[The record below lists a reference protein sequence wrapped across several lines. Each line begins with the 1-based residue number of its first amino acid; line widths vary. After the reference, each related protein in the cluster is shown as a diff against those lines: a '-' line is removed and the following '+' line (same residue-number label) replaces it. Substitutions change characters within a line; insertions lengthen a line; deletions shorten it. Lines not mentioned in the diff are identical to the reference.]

1 MINFKNMWRVRE
13 FLKSKIFLQK
23 VLIKKKIDFGSS
35 KANSAFLKLLKN
47 SKFYFEYGA
56 GSSTFEAKRM
66 RIRFISIESDKE
78 IFKLIKNQLK
88 SNNIKYYSLGPTSTY
103 SYPIFLLNKKI
114 NDYINSVNEHLSRNT
129 QLKMILID
137 GRFRVACCLNLLNFK
152 EIIIK
157 KKIVI
162 LLDDFIK
169 RPHYKVLNNF
179 FRIKLV
185 GRMALLTP
193 KKMINKEV
201 FKKYISDPR

>member
-1 MINFKNMWRVRE
+1 MINFKNTWRVRE

-114 NDYINSVNEHLSRNT
+114 NNYINSVNEHLSRNT

-157 KKIVI
+157 KK
-162 LLDDFIK
+162 L
-169 RPHYKVLNNF
+169 
-179 FRIKLV
+179 
-185 GRMALLTP
+185 
-193 KKMINKEV
+193 
-201 FKKYISDPR
+201 

>member
-1 MINFKNMWRVRE
+1 M
-13 FLKSKIFLQK
+13 FLKM
-23 VLIKKKIDFGSS
+23 
-35 KANSAFLKLLKN
+35 LKN

-56 GSSTFEAKRM
+56 GSSTYEAKRM
-66 RIRFISIESDKE
+66 RIKFTSIESDKK
-78 IFKLIKNQLK
+78 IFELIKDQLK
-88 SNNIKYYSLGPTSTY
+88 TNNIKYYSLGPTSTF

-114 NDYINSVNEHLSRNT
+114 NNYIKSVNEHLSRDT
-129 QLKMILID
+129 KLKMILID

-157 KKIVI
+157 KKIII

-179 FRIKLV
+179 FRIKLI